1 MALPYSG
8 IASKQC
14 HLVNTSL
21 SFANTLPHSTI
32 RGVYFKQ
39 QICFALRIYARSPRK
54 SSPCLGYFFK
64 RVLPGCHSRGRSRG
78 CVEIA
83 IEDSTNMRRSTFS
96 ALGPLN
102 KTDLAWDRRYT
113 KGEVRGSDAEQVGDG
128 QNSTQNGTR
137 ADNRTQ
143 ETFSLRLPC
152 YNHCC
157 HKAMAHH
164 SCN

>member
-1 MALPYSG
+1 MPSRQHIPFFRQYIATFHDSG
-8 IASKQC
+8 RIFQTVDLLRVTYLC
-14 HLVNTSL
+14 P
-21 SFANTLPHSTI
+21 FAQEILTVPGH
-32 RGVYFKQ
+32 
-39 QICFALRIYARSPRK
+39 
-54 SSPCLGYFFK
+54 FFK